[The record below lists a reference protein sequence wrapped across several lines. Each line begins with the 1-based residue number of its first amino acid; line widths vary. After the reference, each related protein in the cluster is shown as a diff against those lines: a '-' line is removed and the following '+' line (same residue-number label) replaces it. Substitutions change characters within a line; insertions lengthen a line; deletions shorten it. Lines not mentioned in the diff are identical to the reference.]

1 MKKHFIHIIIVI
13 LLALTGVL
21 LGMAAD
27 LWATSFSLSGAG
39 TIQLIEFALGIAAVV
54 PVPYGLAVTLMILLN
69 QKKWFVHRVW
79 SWLGCLAFAIAMVC
93 VILTTV
99 SYYCLSRKDIGPWML
114 VSWAVT
120 GLLLPFFVSSVS
132 HLKAPV
138 QSNGKEI

>member
-1 MKKHFIHIIIVI
+1 MKKHLIPIFIVI
-13 LLALTGVL
+13 LLILTGVL
-21 LGMAAD
+21 LVIAAD
-27 LWATSFSLSGAG
+27 LWAASFSLSGAG
-39 TIQLIEFALGIAAVV
+39 RIQLIELALGIAAVV
-54 PVPYGLAVTLMILLN
+54 PVPYGLVVTLLILLN
-69 QKKWFVHRVW
+69 QKKLFVHRVW
-79 SWLGCLAFAIAMVC
+79 SWLGCLALAIAMVC

-99 SYYCLSRKDIGPWML
+99 PYYCLSRKDIGPWML